1 MKKILAGLLLVLVAG
16 FCGGKLVLAEES
28 GAGAGVLVNPIS
40 KNLTIE
46 GGNSRIDDSFTVQN
60 QANKET
66 VFKIYAAPYS
76 DDENK
81 KDFESETTYTQIS
94 RWIKFLDASGG
105 VVDTLEI
112 RVAPCAKREVN
123 FRVLVPESI
132 PDGGQYA
139 VIFTES
145 ENSGGD
151 AVISSSSRVG
161 MLVYARVSGGETIRD
176 LEITDSYIEKDL
188 SGDQTVINAG
198 AKAANKGNIDVDV
211 MTKLT
216 VRNLFGHEV
225 YQKTNAVSLLPGS
238 SNREISDTWENVPYL
253 GLFVVDYTIETGDE
267 TIAISKMILILPLP
281 VMIVIILAL
290 IVVIIGVVSFV
301 KRRLKRRTNWL
312 M

>member
-16 FCGGKLVLAEES
+16 FCGGKVALAEEC

-161 MLVYARVSGGETIRD
+161 MLIYAHVNGGETVREFDVAESYLEKGVRD
-176 LEITDSYIEKDL
+176 DKTAIYAGIKIT
-188 SGDQTVINAG
+188 N
-198 AKAANKGNIDVDV
+198 NGNIDSDV
-211 MTKLT
+211 KGTLVIKTLLG
-216 VRNLFGHEV
+216 REV
-225 YQKTNAVSLLPGS
+225 YNKVTGASLLPGS
-238 SNREISDTWENVPYL
+238 SRTIENIWEETPYL
-253 GLFVVDYTIETGDE
+253 GLFVADYTVEVDGKTE
-267 TIAISKMILILPLP
+267 VVMTKVILILPLP
-281 VMIVIILAL
+281 ILVVIVLAL
-290 IVVIIGVVSFV
+290 IVVVVGIVSFIK
-301 KRRLKRRTNWL
+301 KRRNRKLF
-312 M
+312 